1 MEINRH
7 DNPWV
12 QIEQLQMEVERLQV
26 ESAKLVDEN
35 NRLQEWKDAAIAQ
48 AEDMHEYVLATINTE
63 KAREIERQAAKIRNL
78 LIFIAVNVDPTGMSP
93 EDHTICEEACDMHEY
108 VLATINTEKAK
119 EIERLRGENEDLA
132 LEAKDAWALVKTM
145 LEKPGPN

>member
-1 MEINRH
+1 MDDEMEINRH

-93 EDHTICEEACDMHEY
+93 EDHTICEEAC
-108 VLATINTEKAK
+108 
-119 EIERLRGENEDLA
+119 GA
-132 LEAKDAWALVKTM
+132 LNVGAGD
-145 LEKPGPN
+145 G